1 MIKKLLKNPSFM
13 IGFLFLFILLVTSLL
28 YPGLIKPHLD
38 PPPELIYE
46 DGNLVDQPPYPPSL
60 KYPFG
65 VDRLG
70 QDTFWN
76 VIEGAKYTLLIAAF
90 IGLLRMF
97 LGMGTGVLYGLYHQ
111 RFKMAVEPLTRAF
124 RFIPTILIAMMFFVS
139 EGGIDVIFKQ
149 CLMLSLI
156 TFLPLTSVIGD
167 ELRYYL
173 KNEFIDASRLLGGSK
188 WWIVKVHIRHHLQP
202 RMIVILL
209 QQIAQSLVL
218 LVQLGAF
225 LFVIGGYEIVDLSAP
240 MSDPFN
246 VASSLSHEWS
256 GMIGLSYNELR
267 YNKWIVLGPSLGFVL
282 SLFALNLMLRGI
294 QSVLTDRSLI
304 KKTDEQIQSIIIE
317 EDGFKLVNTINK
329 HI

>member
-1 MIKKLLKNPSFM
+1 MIKKLLKNPFFT

-28 YPGLIKPHLD
+28 YPSWIKPHLE
-38 PPPELIYE
+38 PPPMLMYE
-46 DGNLVDQPPYPPSL
+46 DGNLVDTPAYPPSL

-65 VDRLG
+65 VDRTG
-70 QDTFWN
+70 EDTFWN
-76 VIEGAKYTLLIAAF
+76 VIEGAKYTLFIAAL
-90 IGLLRMF
+90 IGILRMF
-97 LGMGTGVLYGLYHQ
+97 LGMGTGILYGLYHQ
-111 RFKMAVEPLTRAF
+111 RLSWVVEPLTRAF
-124 RFIPTILIAMMFFVS
+124 RFIPAILIAMMFFIS
-139 EGGIDVIFKQ
+139 ESGLDIILKQ

-188 WWIVKVHIRHHLQP
+188 WWIVKVHIKNHFRP

-225 LFVIGGYEIVDLSAP
+225 LFVIGGYEMIDLGTP
-240 MSDPFN
+240 GNPYD
-246 VASSLSHEWS
+246 VATSLSNEWS
-256 GMIGLSYNELR
+256 GMIGLSYHELR

-282 SLFALNLMLRGI
+282 SLFSLNLMLRGI
-294 QSVLTDRSLI
+294 QSVLTDRSYI
-304 KKTDEQIQSIIIE
+304 KKIE
-317 EDGFKLVNTINK
+317 EYIHTDASDQDDFTLVNPIK
-329 HI
+329 

>member
-1 MIKKLLKNPSFM
+1 MKLLKNPAFM
-13 IGFLFLFILLVTSLL
+13 IGFLFLFILIVTSIL
-28 YPGLIKPHLD
+28 YPALIKPHLE

-46 DGNLVDQPPYPPSL
+46 DGELVDQPPYPPSL

-76 VIEGAKYTLLIAAF
+76 VIEGAKYTLFIAAL

-97 LGMGTGVLYGLYHQ
+97 LGMGSGILYGLYHQ
-111 RFKMAVEPLTRAF
+111 RFSWAMEPLTRAF
-124 RFIPTILIAMMFFVS
+124 RFIPTILIAMMFFIS
-139 EGGIDVIFKQ
+139 EGGLDVIFKQ

-188 WWIVKVHIRHHLQP
+188 WWIVKVHIKQHLKP

-225 LFVIGGYEIVDLSAP
+225 MFVIGGYESVNLAAP
-240 MSDPFN
+240 MGDAYN
-246 VASSLSHEWS
+246 VATSLSHEWS
-256 GMIGLSYNELR
+256 GMIGLSYHELR
-267 YNKWIVLGPSLGFVL
+267 YNKWIVLGPSLGFIL
-282 SLFALNLMLRGI
+282 SLFSLNLMLRGI
-294 QSVLTDRSLI
+294 QNVLSDRSLT
-304 KKTDEQIQSIIIE
+304 KKQKQQAEPVNLEQ
-317 EDGFKLVNTINK
+317 DGFKLVNPIN
-329 HI
+329 

>member
-13 IGFLFLFILLVTSLL
+13 IGFLFLFILIVTSLL
-28 YPGLIKPHLD
+28 YPAWIKPHLE

-46 DGNLVDQPPYPPSL
+46 DGKLVDQPAYPPSL
-60 KYPFG
+60 THPFG

-76 VIEGAKYTLLIAAF
+76 VIEGAKYTLFIAVL

-97 LGMGTGVLYGLYHQ
+97 LGMGSGILYGLYHQ
-111 RFKMAVEPLTRAF
+111 RFNWVIEPLTRAF
-124 RFIPTILIAMMFFVS
+124 RFIPTILIAMMFFIS
-139 EGGIDVIFKQ
+139 ESGIDVIFQQ

-188 WWIVKVHIRHHLQP
+188 WWIVKVHIRHHL
-202 RMIVILL
+202 RSRLIVIFL

-225 LFVIGGYEIVDLSAP
+225 MCVIGGYETIDLSAP
-240 MSDPFN
+240 MSDPYN
-246 VASSLSHEWS
+246 VATSLSHEWS
-256 GMIGLSYNELR
+256 GMIGLSYHELR
-267 YNKWIVLGPSLGFVL
+267 YNKWIVLGPSLGFIL
-282 SLFALNLMLRGI
+282 SLFSLNLMLRGI
-294 QSVLTDRSLI
+294 QSVLADRSLI
-304 KKTDEQIQSIIIE
+304 HKTKEQAHPVKIE
-317 EDGFKLVNTINK
+317 QDGFQLVTPIN
-329 HI
+329 

>member
-1 MIKKLLKNPSFM
+1 MIKKLLKTPSFM
-13 IGFLFLFILLVTSLL
+13 FGFLFLSILFLTSLL
-28 YPGLIKPHLD
+28 YPGLIKDHLE

-46 DGNLVDQPPYPPSL
+46 DGKIVDQPPYPPSIEH
-60 KYPFG
+60 PFG

-76 VIEGAKYTLLIAAF
+76 VIEGAKYTLFIAAT

-97 LGMGTGVLYGLYHQ
+97 LGIGSGILYGLYHQ
-111 RFKMAVEPLTRAF
+111 RFSWAIEPLTRAF
-124 RFIPTILIAMMFFVS
+124 RFIPTILIAMMFFIS
-139 EGGIDVIFKQ
+139 EGGLDVILKQ
-149 CLMLSLI
+149 CLMLSII
-156 TFLPLTSVIGD
+156 TFLPLTSVIGN

-188 WWIVKVHIRHHLQP
+188 WWIIRVHIMHHLRP

-225 LFVIGGYEIVDLSAP
+225 LFVIGGYEISDLGAP
-240 MSDPFN
+240 LTDPYY
-246 VASSLSHEWS
+246 VPTALSHEWS
-256 GMIGLSYNELR
+256 GMIGLSYHELR

-282 SLFALNLMLRGI
+282 SLFSLNLMLRGI
-294 QSVLTDRSLI
+294 QNALANRSYS
-304 KKTDEQIQSIIIE
+304 KNPEEQVQPVKNE
-317 EDGFKLVNTINK
+317 HDGFILVNSIK
-329 HI
+329 